1 MKKFLMAA
9 LLFAAA
15 SLCSFAQDSPDF
27 RVASVFSD
35 HMVFQRDTL
44 APVWGWAEPGAKVTV
59 TPSWDNKKYT
69 ATTDAQGRWE
79 VYVQTPQAGG
89 PYSVKI
95 VSKAGRIVLE
105 DVLSGEVWLCS
116 GQSNMELPVIGA
128 SSQPVEGGVE
138 AILSAGSFMDRIRVL
153 NIKADKKN
161 EPQQDIDNHWELPD
175 GPVTARTSAVAYFFA
190 RQLTECLGV
199 PVGIICNPWGGC
211 LIEPWMTREYIDAG
225 VKGKIPEKAYQ
236 DILDRRDDPSMPP
249 IQMESMYNS
258 RMYPIKGFAIKG
270 FLWYQGCGNM
280 YNYTF
285 YDRLQQQMVR
295 CWRDMWGDTEDR
307 LPFYFVS
314 IAPFNYSDPSDPTR
328 ALFVENQLNSLDL
341 IPNSGAAVT
350 ETLGE
355 GTCIHPARKQEVA
368 RQLCLLAL
376 ERTYSFTTG
385 LGCGFP
391 YPESVTFP
399 SCSTVEE
406 GEIRQSG
413 FTVKI
418 ARSSADEGTITIV
431 FANAS
436 SGLGGFSD
444 QLKNEGAPVHGFEVA
459 GPDKVFHPVKA
470 KALYNKVTV
479 DCSGIG
485 NPVALRYGFRN
496 CSDADL
502 KCVMGAPVPS
512 FRTDSW

>member
-1 MKKFLMAA
+1 MKRTLVAAFLLAA
-9 LLFAAA
+9 MSFM
-15 SLCSFAQDSPDF
+15 SFAQDAPAF
-27 RVASVFSD
+27 RTASIFSD
-35 HMVFQRDTL
+35 HMVFQRDTI
-44 APVWGWAEPGAKVTV
+44 APVWGWAEPGTRVTV
-59 TPSWDNKKYT
+59 TPSWNGKKYSGT
-69 ATTDAQGRWE
+69 ADSEGRWE
-79 VYVQTPQAGG
+79 VKVQTPEAGG

-95 VSKAGRIVLE
+95 SSKAGKIVLE

-116 GQSNMELPVIGA
+116 GQSNMELPVLGA
-128 SSQPVEGGVE
+128 WSQPVVGGVE
-138 AILSAGSFMDRIRVL
+138 AILSAPSYMDRIRVV

-161 EPQQDIDNHWELPD
+161 EPQQDIDNSWEIPD

-190 RQLTECLGV
+190 RQLSGSLGV

-211 LIEPWMTREYIDAG
+211 LIEPWMTREYIDAA
-225 VKGKIPEKAYQ
+225 VKGKISDKDYQ
-236 DILDRRDDPSMPP
+236 TILDRRDDPSMPP

-258 RMYPIKGFAIKG
+258 RMYPIKGFALRG

-280 YNYTF
+280 YNFTF
-285 YDRLQQQMVR
+285 YDKLQQQMVR
-295 CWRDMWGDTEDR
+295 QWRDMWGDTGDR
-307 LPFYFVS
+307 MPFYFVS
-314 IAPFNYSDPSDPTR
+314 IAPFNYSDPNDPTR
-328 ALFVENQLNSLDL
+328 AYFVENQLNSLDL

-376 ERTYSFTTG
+376 ERTYSVSTG

-391 YPESVTFP
+391 YPESVVFP
-399 SCSTVEE
+399 ASSSVEE
-406 GEIRQSG
+406 GSIRQSG
-413 FTVKI
+413 FPVQISRSAEDDGKITV
-418 ARSSADEGTITIV
+418 V
-431 FANAS
+431 FANAA

-459 GPDKVFHPVKA
+459 GPDRVFHPVEA
-470 KALYNKVTV
+470 KALYNKVYI

-485 NPVALRYGFRN
+485 DPVALRYGFRN

-502 KCVMGAPVPS
+502 VCVMGAPVPS
-512 FRTDSW
+512 FRTDNW